1 MLQTVAIRGYRP
13 LREIVLPLPPPLMVL
28 NEPETSL
35 HPEL

>member
-13 LREIVLPLPPPLMVL
+13 LREIVLPLPPSLMVL

-35 HPEL
+35 HPDL